1 VWTVTA
7 SNSGTGTSYTTQING
22 FTLTQESGVACTP
35 VITPPSSFPVAF
47 GDIAAGNSANAAF
60 TIDFTG
66 CAALARFTLNA
77 PWSAANGANT
87 GTFTLG
93 NQFR

>member
-1 VWTVTA
+1 
-7 SNSGTGTSYTTQING
+7 
-22 FTLTQESGVACTP
+22 
-35 VITPPSSFPVAF
+35 VITPPSSFPVAL

-77 PWSAANGANT
+77 SFSAANGANT